1 MEPIWGLILFLL
13 VCAVSAVIASKRG
26 NSAIL
31 HFLITAALGFLFTV
45 IVIKVTGGSDGFS
58 AGLAGFV
65 GGLAG
70 VLVASMRRSDSARA
84 EHSGSSDRFKKC
96 KFCAEVVKIEAIK
109 CKHCGS
115 DLSG

>member
-1 MEPIWGLILFLL
+1 MEPIWGLILFLM
-13 VCAVSAVIASKRG
+13 VCAVSALIAKKRG

-31 HFLITAALGFLFTV
+31 HFLITAALGFISTIV
-45 IVIKVTGGSDGFS
+45 VIKATGGSDGFS

-70 VLVASMRRSDSARA
+70 VLFASLRRSDAGRA
-84 EHSGSSDRFKKC
+84 EHAGSSDRYKKC